1 MRLPG
6 QKQGGNRSAESNHQR
21 NRAAYFLRLSSG
33 SFASEARI
41 PRRFIAGSFTVTHS
55 ANPKKERPAPLP
67 GALAYTLPDAARLS
81 GLSIAT
87 LRRRSAEGLL
97 RLFRV
102 GGRTLVDAATLR
114 RLLGTECK

>member
-55 ANPKKERPAPLP
+55 ADPKKERPAPLP

-114 RLLGTECK
+114 RMLGIDAK